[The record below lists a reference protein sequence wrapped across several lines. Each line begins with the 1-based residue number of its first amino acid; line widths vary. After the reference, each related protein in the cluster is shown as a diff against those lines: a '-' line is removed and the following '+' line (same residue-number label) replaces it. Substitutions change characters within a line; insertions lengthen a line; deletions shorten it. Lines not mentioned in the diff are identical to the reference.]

1 MFVNVL
7 CGLRNHNNSDF
18 LILHM
23 CVNTYINRFLKKM
36 VFLGTRYETRH
47 RKKLS
52 HIFELGKQRVA

>member
-36 VFLGTRYETRH
+36 VFLGTRYET
-47 RKKLS
+47 
-52 HIFELGKQRVA
+52 